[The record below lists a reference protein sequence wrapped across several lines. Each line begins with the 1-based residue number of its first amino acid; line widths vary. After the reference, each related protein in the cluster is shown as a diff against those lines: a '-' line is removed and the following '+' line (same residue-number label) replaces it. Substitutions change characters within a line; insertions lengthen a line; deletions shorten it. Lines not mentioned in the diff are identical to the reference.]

1 MKLHVTV
8 HPNSRKPRII
18 SNKDG
23 TLDIYV
29 SQPATEGK
37 ANHAVIA
44 ILADYFNTSK
54 SHITLLRGVKLKRKV
69 FEVETET

>member
-8 HPNSRKPRII
+8 HPNSRKPRIV
-18 SNKDG
+18 SNEHG

-37 ANHAVIA
+37 ANTAVIA
-44 ILADYFNTSK
+44 ILADYLNTSK
-54 SHITLLRGVKLKRKV
+54 SRIALLRGVKSKKKV
-69 FEVETET
+69 FEVETED